1 MNSKNKLRTFFDS
14 KQDNEKYIQK
24 YEENKNFFN
33 DLLTTGHKED
43 IEFVLPI
50 KLYKYADPLNKI
62 GNYKK
67 ALDVILEVENDLNKI
82 KGQSKFYYQYLEGV
96 IFLRGVCL
104 GKIKRYRASNKEFK
118 KLLQSNPNNKNF
130 IGWYKTNQ
138 KNEILRIKNR
148 VIQIGILFYLTV
160 LVIEIAN
167 DEIKLISIREIGLA
181 IAFLA
186 MGTSYILKKKIDKQK
201 ILIE

>member
-1 MNSKNKLRTFFDS
+1 
-14 KQDNEKYIQK
+14 
-24 YEENKNFFN
+24 
-33 DLLTTGHKED
+33 
-43 IEFVLPI
+43 V
-50 KLYKYADPLNKI
+50 
-62 GNYKK
+62 
-67 ALDVILEVENDLNKI
+67 
-82 KGQSKFYYQYLEGV
+82 
-96 IFLRGVCL
+96 
-104 GKIKRYRASNKEFK
+104 EFK